1 MKKNLL
7 LAGLVA
13 VCTPIWA
20 ADTLFVHAPQIPLL
34 INQSDNVLFEFRMDA
49 DKGDVLNEISTWPIS
64 NLFAFS
70 IAERKVSPGKEHIML
85 HPIVTDRIIC
95 ELH

>member
-34 INQSDNVLFEFRMDA
+34 INQSDNV
-49 DKGDVLNEISTWPIS
+49 
-64 NLFAFS
+64 
-70 IAERKVSPGKEHIML
+70 
-85 HPIVTDRIIC
+85 C
-95 ELH
+95 